1 MQPTS
6 EATGRGASGSDRVVG
21 ASPRTVGSPLARAV
35 GLTLRRSAVH
45 AGAEW
50 RTLVW
55 APPARSRLRRP
66 VPVLGLAGC
75 ALVLAAA
82 WLQRVHPVLGRLV
95 LGEQAS
101 LWWPVAFLRLP
112 GSMFAPALRL
122 PMWGAL
128 AQVLFCFGL
137 AETHL
142 GRRATLAVIGL
153 TNTAATLTGRAFIAL
168 GPHAPLHLG
177 LPRWVRFQRDTGPS
191 AAVVGLGTYLG
202 VTLRLPILTTLLVG
216 AMTIEAFIK
225 PDLADREHL
234 VAIAVGGMAA
244 IAVRVVQSTQRR
256 TPIVAVA

>member
-1 MQPTS
+1 
-6 EATGRGASGSDRVVG
+6 
-21 ASPRTVGSPLARAV
+21 
-35 GLTLRRSAVH
+35 
-45 AGAEW
+45 
-50 RTLVW
+50 
-55 APPARSRLRRP
+55 
-66 VPVLGLAGC
+66 VPVLGVAGC

-82 WLQRVHPVLGRLV
+82 WLQRVHPALGRLV

-142 GRRATLAVIGL
+142 GRRTTLVIIGL
-153 TNTAATLTGRAFIAL
+153 THAVATVTGRGFIAL

-177 LPRWVRFQRDTGPS
+177 LPLWVRFQRDTGPS

-202 VTLRLPILTTLLVG
+202 VTLRLPILTSLLVG
-216 AMTIEAFIK
+216 AMTVEALVK

-234 VAIAVGGMAA
+234 VAIAVGGVAA
-244 IAVRVVQSTQRR
+244 VVVRAVQSTQRR